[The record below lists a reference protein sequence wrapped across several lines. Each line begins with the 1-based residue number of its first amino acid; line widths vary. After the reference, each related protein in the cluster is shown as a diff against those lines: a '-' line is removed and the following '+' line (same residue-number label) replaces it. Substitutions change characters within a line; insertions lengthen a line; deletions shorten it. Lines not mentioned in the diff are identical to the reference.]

1 MSLQEQDAYL
11 QSVQG
16 LFKAYCFHVHN
27 SDFANN
33 KGVKE
38 LKWIPSKFHKDLCDR
53 VQEFVEKETDK
64 AYEILVINSPPQHGK
79 SVTYRD
85 SAIVVYNETP
95 G

>member
-33 KGVKE
+33 KGVEE

-53 VQEFVEKETDK
+53 VQELALEQAQNICRLTTH
-64 AYEILVINSPPQHGK
+64 L
-79 SVTYRD
+79 
-85 SAIVVYNETP
+85 
-95 G
+95 

>member
-38 LKWIPSKFHKDLCDR
+38 LKWKPSRFHKDLCDR
-53 VQEFVEKETDK
+53 VQEFVERPTDK
-64 AYEILVINSPPQHGK
+64 AYEILIINTQ
-79 SVTYRD
+79 YQ
-85 SAIVVYNETP
+85 
-95 G
+95 